1 MSAGNYDIL
10 IEQGSTFSIILNL
23 KDESYNS
30 LSLVDMTFRGHIKN
44 SFSDANPVVEFNFNV
59 ADQSVIE
66 TMGQVEVY
74 LTATQTAS
82 LSAPASGIARTITS
96 MVYDIES
103 THDGTGE
110 EKVVVRWLQGVANIS
125 PEVTK

>member
-30 LSLVDMTFRGHIKN
+30 LNLMNMTFRGHLKT
-44 SFSDANPVVEFNFNV
+44 SFSENSPILQFSFTV
-59 ADQSVIE
+59 ADQTVVE
-66 TMGQVEVY
+66 TVGQVEVY
-74 LTATQTAS
+74 LTAAQTAG
-82 LSAPASGIARTITS
+82 LSAPASGIVRTITS

-103 THDGTGE
+103 IHSTTG
-110 EKVVVRWLQGVANIS
+110 VVVRWLQGVVSVS

>member
-10 IEQGSTFSIILNL
+10 IEQGATFSIILNL

-30 LSLVDMTFRGHIKN
+30 LILTDMTFRGYLKT
-44 SFSDANPVVEFNFNV
+44 SFSDASPAMEFNFNV
-59 ADQSVIE
+59 ADQSIIE

-82 LSAPASGIARTITS
+82 LSAPASGIVRTITS

-103 THDGTGE
+103 VNDSSG
-110 EKVVVRWLQGVANIS
+110 VVVRWLQGVANIS